1 MTIQTSSLLVRN
13 HILRTWIVSVL
24 RSISEYI
31 EYAQPDLFS
40 PGEWCYWTKVR
51 ASLGSLSAPHASYPF
66 TFYQN
71 PKWYGFPDNENN
83 LQLASD
89 MTNSSNIVTAFWRD
103 VGEEKMN
110 LSQYTSEQLTTL
122 KLRSSLT
129 WRSKLPFPRFNF
141 GLFFNS
147 TFSVFW
153 TLCLAFFLQG
163 GVRRKRD
170 ASRHKAMWNTPR

>member
-1 MTIQTSSLLVRN
+1 MNGAIGPRYVLASVALV
-13 HILRTWIVSVL
+13 HLTL
-24 RSISEYI
+24 PPISKQLIY
-31 EYAQPDLFS
+31 P
-40 PGEWCYWTKVR
+40 
-51 ASLGSLSAPHASYPF
+51 SYPF